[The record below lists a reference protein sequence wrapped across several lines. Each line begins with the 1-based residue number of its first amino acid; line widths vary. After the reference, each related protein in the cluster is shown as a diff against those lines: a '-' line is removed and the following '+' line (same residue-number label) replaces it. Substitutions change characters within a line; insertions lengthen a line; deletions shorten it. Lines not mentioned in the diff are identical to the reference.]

1 MGIINLYKKGKLYR
15 LIQKG
20 INDPTLFVYKEY
32 WIEVIKLL
40 IEIKE
45 FTIVIKKGINM
56 LAGYKT
62 YIIAVLSAA
71 LVVVHTLG
79 YIDEATYQNLLA
91 LLAAGGLSTVAAKI
105 NRINS
110 TK

>member
-1 MGIINLYKKGKLYR
+1 MGIINLYRKSKLYR

-20 INDPTLFVYKEY
+20 MNDPTLFVYKEY

-40 IEIKE
+40 VEIKE
-45 FTIVIKKGINM
+45 FSIIVKKGINM
-56 LAGYKT
+56 LSGYKT
-62 YIIAVLSAA
+62 YIVAILTAA
-71 LVVVHTLG
+71 LTLVHSLG

-91 LLAAGGLSTVAAKI
+91 LLAAGGLTTVAAKI
-105 NRINS
+105 NRMNS